1 MNQKSR
7 QENPLQTFCCWISMT
22 ALFPLYI
29 SVPNFYTNFTAVPY
43 ALPQCDGLLPLFHYK
58 RSVPGISSMV
68 TTSMPSPPYSSFWC
82 FFLYFT
88 HSVSR
93 YSICPFIE
101 RKSSSAHWAI
111 SFHRVADS
119 LKGTCFF
126 AFSFPFALFSFSR
139 MCHRLTFLI
148 DASAVYNGLRV
159 FVSAQY
165 HQKIADHGSL
175 SLFVQLYNFIFV

>member
-1 MNQKSR
+1 MNQKRR
-7 QENPLQTFCCWISMT
+7 QENLPQTILLLDFPDG
-22 ALFPLYI
+22 LFSVLHV
-29 SVPNFYTNFTAVPY
+29 SVPNFYTSFTAVPY
-43 ALPQCDGLLPLFHYK
+43 ALPQCGEPPPSFHYK
-58 RSVPGISSMV
+58 KSVPGISSIV
-68 TTSMPSPPYSSFWC
+68 TANMPSPPYSSSFFWC

-139 MCHRLTFLI
+139 MCHRLTFFNKCCHCLQW
-148 DASAVYNGLRV
+148 AVR
-159 FVSAQY
+159 
-165 HQKIADHGSL
+165 
-175 SLFVQLYNFIFV
+175 LYFRTVPPEDC